1 MEGSA
6 LSDPKEVTALKSE
19 NKDLRKKVEDL
30 EGALQGACNIIRVLR
45 DKDSTLQE
53 IIEEV
58 SRGAA

>member
-1 MEGSA
+1 M
-6 LSDPKEVTALKSE
+6 SDSEEVAALKSE

-30 EGALQGACNIIRVLR
+30 EGALQGAYNIIRVLR

-58 SRGAA
+58 KRGSP